1 MGGHRGETL
10 PSPGPAPP
18 GLAPSTLPDEGRLK
32 GTVLIVPVLGFTQVL
47 VWAGGF
53 GFVLVVLAQ
62 THLGPSQP
70 NQQNEPGRATGA
82 GVPKALLVKGNLFS
96 DSIRWLK
103 GSDLVFSAVK
113 QRLLP

>member
-1 MGGHRGETL
+1 M
-10 PSPGPAPP
+10 
-18 GLAPSTLPDEGRLK
+18 
-32 GTVLIVPVLGFTQVL
+32 
-47 VWAGGF
+47 
-53 GFVLVVLAQ
+53 
-62 THLGPSQP
+62 
-70 NQQNEPGRATGA
+70 GA